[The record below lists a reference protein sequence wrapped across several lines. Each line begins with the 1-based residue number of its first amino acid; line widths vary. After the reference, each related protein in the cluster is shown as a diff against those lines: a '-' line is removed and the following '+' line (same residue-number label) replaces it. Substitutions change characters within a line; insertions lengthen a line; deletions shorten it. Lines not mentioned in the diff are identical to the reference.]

1 MFSITSAGSLVRSGD
16 PLVRERP
23 GASVTNSRPS
33 LCHSVTL
40 SLLTTAVMFQTLSW
54 FSGDSSSV
62 AEQHG
67 HPAAEPE
74 PRGGAAVQR
83 GLSRFPLL
91 RGPSEEGAGGG
102 GDDGQV
108 PGGGGEV

>member
-1 MFSITSAGSLVRSGD
+1 M
-16 PLVRERP
+16 
-23 GASVTNSRPS
+23 
-33 LCHSVTL
+33 
-40 SLLTTAVMFQTLSW
+40 
-54 FSGDSSSV
+54 

-83 GLSRFPLL
+83 GLSQFPLL

-102 GDDGQV
+102 GDMGLMA
-108 PGGGGEV
+108 GY

>member
-1 MFSITSAGSLVRSGD
+1 MLSNNRNCQLRRQKHLITLQSFFSPYST
-16 PLVRERP
+16 
-23 GASVTNSRPS
+23 
-33 LCHSVTL
+33 
-40 SLLTTAVMFQTLSW
+40 W

-83 GLSRFPLL
+83 GLSQLPLL